1 MQFYTGSILH
11 GSGID
16 VGLCTLWTPRHKY
29 TKQLPFVRVIGNLYS
44 HYGIGIIIRN
54 VLAEPSISQ
63 IVVTGVD
70 CPESSRRQAENF
82 LTGNVKLD
90 ELFLESNHVQE
101 FYRRVTLYDVRHIS
115 VRDQAK
121 LTDFLRSIS
130 TGKPV
135 SNLPAFVIPIP
146 KVSSETYPTNRAG
159 HLIRANSIEEAHFR
173 VLHAVR
179 TFGMFQKIGPSGYYH
194 QELWQLTVCLA
205 SSSSWSNIPLYTNE
219 EIERYGEGLW
229 IGNEPQDVS
238 YDYGHIMRHRYGDQI
253 EAVLNKWKD
262 RRNSLHT
269 VISLWS
275 GDSFEMWAAPC
286 LITIHLRIRDDDI
299 LDMYVYFRA
308 NEMYKAWPKNIA
320 GLRYLQTRFV
330 EVLNV
335 SLGELTMTSGSAH
348 LFEHDLLHVDSYLKR
363 KPKYP
368 HDWDARVI
376 GIFGRLMNS

>member
-1 MQFYTGSILH
+1 
-11 GSGID
+11 
-16 VGLCTLWTPRHKY
+16 
-29 TKQLPFVRVIGNLYS
+29 
-44 HYGIGIIIRN
+44 
-54 VLAEPSISQ
+54 
-63 IVVTGVD
+63 
-70 CPESSRRQAENF
+70 
-82 LTGNVKLD
+82 
-90 ELFLESNHVQE
+90 
-101 FYRRVTLYDVRHIS
+101 
-115 VRDQAK
+115 
-121 LTDFLRSIS
+121 
-130 TGKPV
+130 
-135 SNLPAFVIPIP
+135 
-146 KVSSETYPTNRAG
+146 
-159 HLIRANSIEEAHFR
+159 
-173 VLHAVR
+173 
-179 TFGMFQKIGPSGYYH
+179 MFQKIGPSGYYH

-368 HDWDARVI
+368 HDWDAKGNWHFRKVDEQLI
-376 GIFGRLMNS
+376 AEHYKDGRLLQTIYASSVKELEQKVLPFISSVSHALYIGKQLSLFQ